1 MSFTKQGGSIEQSLV
16 AGGLSPLAANAVM
29 YAIANCAQP
38 LEHRGPFTI
47 NYVPQQ
53 VRLQT
58 PERAKYSYEKF
69 NFQTSEGE
77 RRPLKIIPGDPG
89 ETPYD
94 PYDPGPQSGCDLT
107 TVCDRLDALE
117 AQLQQVFAA
126 LDAIAA
132 TFGAANAAVSD
143 LQRRVTAIED
153 ALRNTTDCPQSEATP
168 EPPPEPQPEPQPEP

>member
-38 LEHRGPFTI
+38 LEHRGPFTL

-89 ETPYD
+89 EPPYD

-107 TVCDRLDALE
+107 TVCDRLDSLE
-117 AQLQQVFAA
+117 EQLRQVYGA
-126 LDAIAA
+126 LDQIAS
-132 TFGAANAAVSD
+132 TFVSANAAIID
-143 LQRRVTAIED
+143 LQNRVKAIED
-153 ALRNTTDCPQSEATP
+153 ALRNTTDCPQSASQPTP
-168 EPPPEPQPEPQPEP
+168 

>member
-1 MSFTKQGGSIEQSLV
+1 MAFTKQGGNIEQALV
-16 AGGLSPLAANAVM
+16 SGGLSPMAANAVM

-77 RRPLKIIPGDPG
+77 RRPVKFSSPNPDGPIDGPIDPNFP
-89 ETPYD
+89 TN
-94 PYDPGPQSGCDLT
+94 GCDLT
-107 TVCDRLDALE
+107 TVCDRLRSLE
-117 AQLQQVFAA
+117 DQLAQVFDAFDIAVGNILQTQAA
-126 LDAIAA
+126 SLLL
-132 TFGAANAAVSD
+132 NSR
-143 LQRRVTAIED
+143 LNAIEEL
-153 ALRNTTDCPQSEATP
+153 LRNTTDCPQAGATP
-168 EPPPEPQPEPQPEP
+168 

>member
-38 LEHRGPFTI
+38 LEHRGPFTL

-77 RRPLKIIPGDPG
+77 RRPVKIIPGNPG
-89 ETPYD
+89 EPPYD
-94 PYDPGPQSGCDLT
+94 PYDPGGNTGGCDLT
-107 TVCDRLDALE
+107 TVCDRLDSLE
-117 AQLQQVFAA
+117 NQLQQVYGA
-126 LDAIAA
+126 LDQIAS
-132 TFGAANAAVSD
+132 TFVAANAAIID
-143 LQRRVTAIED
+143 LQNRVRAIED
-153 ALRNTTDCPQSEATP
+153 ALRNTTDCPQSASQPTP
-168 EPPPEPQPEPQPEP
+168 